1 MCLVS
6 SLVGEGEDKGQKF
19 KIVMSV
25 PKMKNEFCLEVAV
38 RLELNLY
45 RAKLQGQLN
54 MSKSSVFSIKKRV
67 LLMNCV
73 GKKVL
78 IFSKCREFVFGT
90 LLKNMCVCHRFTH
103 AWHSKIDKKPNWV
116 GKFCQQSYFF

>member
-1 MCLVS
+1 MSCEFTKRR
-6 SLVGEGEDKGQKF
+6 EGEDKGQKF

-45 RAKLQGQLN
+45 RAELQGQLN

-73 GKKVL
+73 GKKSSS
-78 IFSKCREFVFGT
+78 F
-90 LLKNMCVCHRFTH
+90 
-103 AWHSKIDKKPNWV
+103 
-116 GKFCQQSYFF
+116 Q